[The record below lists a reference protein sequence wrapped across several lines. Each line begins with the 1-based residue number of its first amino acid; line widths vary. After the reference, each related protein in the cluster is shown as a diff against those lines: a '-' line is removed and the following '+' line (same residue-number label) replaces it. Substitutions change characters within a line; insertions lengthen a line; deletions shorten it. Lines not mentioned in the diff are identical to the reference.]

1 MDCKGCGDH
10 GEVQKIPYIAYETE
24 CARHDRA
31 QKRAYAV
38 IALLVAVVCFMAVLL
53 YRNNQKW
60 LDYLGEYE
68 VEEID
73 YSQDGRG
80 INIIGDENE
89 TRQFNGTEIEDKA
102 ENP

>member
-1 MDCKGCGDH
+1 MDCKSCGDH
-10 GEVQKIPYIAYETE
+10 GEVQKIPYIAYEAE

-60 LDYLGEYE
+60 LEMMGEYDF
-68 VEEID
+68 EEID

-89 TRQFNGTEIEDKA
+89 TRQFNGAEIENST